1 MRPWIALAAALAAST
16 ARSAP
21 SRPKPK
27 IAVMEVRAGQGLD
40 QKQAAALTSIIA
52 ADAAHGGMDVISQ
65 ADITAMLSFQRQ
77 RQMLGCTDEG
87 CLAEIGGALG
97 ADWVVSAEAARVGT
111 RDHVSIVVIDPKKA
125 AVAARNAG
133 FSEAGDDTLAM
144 AMQARFRAALATVLP
159 AAVNGMPPIE
169 PPGAARL
176 RSRRAASW
184 WTLGGG
190 GALLATGGVFGLVAR
205 KRANGLET
213 SWNEPG
219 YQDRFD
225 GQRRTALTADVLMG
239 AGVVTAG
246 VGALLFLTSHVPVV
260 AVPVASDGGAG
271 ISVAGRF

>member
-205 KRANGLET
+205 KQANDLET
-213 SWNEPG
+213 SWNQNN